1 MNREVDICLVVEGTY
16 PYVVGGVANWTHE
29 LIQRQSHLTFH
40 VVCILPKDF
49 VPELKF
55 QIPANVLGIT
65 NIFLHDSPAG
75 KELSRSAADDLMAQ
89 LHDPLAQ
96 IIKGA
101 GIQPYRQLLE
111 VFKRNP
117 GIGFGSVMNSRS
129 AWELIKEMYEEE
141 YPEASMIDYFW
152 SWRAMVGGLL
162 SLMLADI
169 PPARSYHTLCTGYAG
184 LYAARAKLETGRP
197 LVLTEHG
204 IYTNE
209 RRIEIASADW
219 LEETTSK
226 ALTIDSTRRNL
237 RDFWADSFSSFSRI
251 CYEAADKIITQFEGN
266 QIPQLEDGATVEKL
280 QIIPNGIDTERF
292 GAIPLDAHERPTV
305 ALIAR
310 VVPIKDV
317 KTYLRAMANL
327 HESVPDLRA
336 LVIGGA
342 DEDPDYFRECKQMVE
357 GLGLDKVVEFTGQV
371 DVTQY
376 LNVIDVVVLSSISE
390 AQPLVLLE
398 AGSVG
403 IPLIATDVGS
413 CSELILGRKSES
425 PRLGAGGAII
435 PLANPGALADAA
447 LQLLTDYDFYQ
458 SCSKAIKARMIK
470 CYNKDEQYNAYKAL
484 YDGVLK
490 AA

>member
-1 MNREVDICLVVEGTY
+1 MSREADICLVVEGTY
-16 PYVVGGVANWTHE
+16 PYVVGGVASWTHE

-40 VVCILPKDF
+40 IVCILPKDF
-49 VPELKF
+49 VPEVKF
-55 QIPANVLGIT
+55 QIPSNVLGIT
-65 NIFLHDSPAG
+65 NIFLHDLPEG
-75 KELSRSAADDLMAQ
+75 REMSRSAADDLMMRIQ
-89 LHDPLAQ
+89 EPLSE
-96 IIKGA
+96 IIRGT
-101 GIQPYRQLLE
+101 GLEPFRRLME
-111 VFKRNP
+111 VFKNNRDL
-117 GIGFGSVMNSRS
+117 GFGAVMNSRS
-129 AWELIKEMYEEE
+129 AWELIQEMYEEE

-162 SLMLADI
+162 SIILADV

-184 LYAARAKLETGRP
+184 MYAARAKMLTGRP
-197 LVLTEHG
+197 MVLTEHG

-251 CYEAADKIITQFEGN
+251 CYEAADKVITQFEGN
-266 QIPQLEDGATVEKL
+266 QIPQLEDGATVDKME
-280 QIIPNGIDTERF
+280 IIPNGIDTERF
-292 GAIPLDAHERPTV
+292 SQIPMEEHERPTV

-317 KTYLRAMANL
+317 KSFIRATAIL
-327 HESVPDLRA
+327 HEQMPDLRA
-336 LVIGGA
+336 MIIGGA

-357 GLGLDKVVEFTGQV
+357 GMGLENTVEFTGQV

-376 LNVIDVVVLSSISE
+376 LNQIDVVVLSSISE
-390 AQPLVLLE
+390 AQPLVLIE

-403 IPLIATDVGS
+403 IPLVATDVGS
-413 CSELILGRKSES
+413 CGELILGNNAES
-425 PRLGAGGAII
+425 PKLGAGGIVI
-435 PLANPGALADAA
+435 PLANPAALAESVYA
-447 LQLLTDYDFYQ
+447 LLSDYDRYEK
-458 SCSKAIKARMIK
+458 CSKAIRARMTK
-470 CYNKDEQYNAYKAL
+470 YYNKNDQYEAYKAL
-484 YDGVLK
+484 YDGVL